1 MKKYIL
7 SAVAVLGLVF
17 SANAQMIVDG
27 EMFNANPNQF
37 MGKTVTIK
45 NVTLKSVGNEA
56 PKVSGSVSAPSGSA
70 SSAPVGVAGPTAG
83 PAKSAHCNP
92 QPNLT
97 LTKWNITPTATICV
111 QTDAKVKPALDRCVA
126 GKLVKSITFR
136 VTPAMYVAT
145 RIEP

>member
-1 MKKYIL
+1 MKKFIL
-7 SAVAVLGLVF
+7 SAVALLGLVF

-45 NVTLKSVGNEA
+45 NVTLKEA
-56 PKVSGSVSAPSGSA
+56 NCHIPKVSGSVSAPSGSA

-136 VTPAMYVAT
+136 VTPTMYIAT